1 MELKVEREG
10 KWSLRWRER
19 GEVELK
25 VEGERGS
32 GA

>member
-1 MELKVEREG
+1 MELKVEGERG

-25 VEGERGS
+25 VEGEK
-32 GA
+32 